1 MLTVA
6 LVVLATS
13 FAAGGVAGAAN
24 GAAAQSFATCDEA
37 AAAGFSDMAQ
47 GSPGYAAALDRDG
60 DGLACESGETAPTPT
75 TPAEVLGTAQT
86 AEQPPGELAST
97 GTSAWILTA
106 VALVLVLVGHRML
119 RAGYDRLDWVTGRRH
134 ADVRFTVEPV
144 RRRRR

>member
-1 MLTVA
+1 MTVA
-6 LVVLATS
+6 LVLVLTGV
-13 FAAGGVAGAAN
+13 AAGGVAGASN
-24 GAAAQSFATCDEA
+24 GVAAQSFATCDEA

-60 DGLACESGETAPTPT
+60 DGLACGDGDSAPTTT

-97 GTSAWILTA
+97 GTTSWILA
-106 VALVLVLVGHRML
+106 GVALALVLVGHRMVQ
-119 RAGYDRLDWVTGRRH
+119 ASYDRLDWVTGRRH

-144 RRRRR
+144 RRPRR